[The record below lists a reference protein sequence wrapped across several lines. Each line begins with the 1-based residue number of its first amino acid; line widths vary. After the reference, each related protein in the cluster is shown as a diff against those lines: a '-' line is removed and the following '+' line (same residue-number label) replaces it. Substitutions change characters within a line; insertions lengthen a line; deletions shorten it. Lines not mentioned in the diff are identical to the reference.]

1 MTSFRLPSAV
11 ARIAAATAL
20 ALGTLAGAHAAAN
33 PPIRMADG
41 VEYMCGG
48 SDKAEAQFLQM
59 VAPRW
64 AATLEFALGQGSR
77 SGPPSDVQVLVRD
90 RYNGRLVMQTTATG
104 PLMLTRL
111 EPGSY
116 EVEATLGGITL
127 SQQLNVFN
135 GVPATA
141 RFVWPSNID
150 VPPLAGSTMV
160 TQDASAARR

>member
-1 MTSFRLPSAV
+1 MISFRVTS
-11 ARIAAATAL
+11 AAARTVATAAL
-20 ALGTLAGAHAAAN
+20 ALGALAGAHAAAN

-48 SDKAEAQFLQM
+48 ADKVEAQFLRT
-59 VAPRW
+59 VSPRW
-64 AATLEFALGQGSR
+64 AATLEFALGQGAR
-77 SGPPSDVQVLVRD
+77 GALPPDVQVLVRD
-90 RYNGRLVMQTTATG
+90 KYNGKLVMETTATG

-116 EVEATLGGITL
+116 DVEATLGGITL
-127 SQQLNVFN
+127 TQQVNVFN
-135 GVPATA
+135 GLPVTA

-160 TQDASAARR
+160 TQDVSAARR

>member
-1 MTSFRLPSAV
+1 MTSFRLPFAV
-11 ARIAAATAL
+11 ARTVATATL
-20 ALGTLAGAHAAAN
+20 ALGTFVSAQAAAN
-33 PPIRMADG
+33 PPIHMADG

-59 VAPRW
+59 VSPRW
-64 AATLEFALGQGSR
+64 AATLEFALGNGSR
-77 SGPPSDVQVLVRD
+77 GSLPSDIQVLVRD
-90 RYNGRLVMQTTATG
+90 KYNGRLVMETTATG

-127 SQQLNVFN
+127 SQQVNVFN
-135 GVPATA
+135 GVPVKA

-150 VPPLAGSTMV
+150 VPPLAGSTIV
-160 TQDASAARR
+160 TQDASAPGR